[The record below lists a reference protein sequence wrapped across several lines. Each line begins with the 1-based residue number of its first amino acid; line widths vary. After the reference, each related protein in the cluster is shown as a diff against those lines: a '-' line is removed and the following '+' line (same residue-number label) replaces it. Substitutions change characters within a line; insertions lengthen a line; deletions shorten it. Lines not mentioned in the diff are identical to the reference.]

1 LISVANLA
9 RLLLLGAVWGA
20 SFLFMR
26 VAAPEFS
33 PVVMILLRIGLAAA
47 ILWAVALAWRR
58 AVRFKNRSRHF
69 LILCTFNST
78 IPFVLWAYAAGVLPV
93 SVLSILNATAPIW
106 AALIGALWLNV
117 RADRRTSTG
126 LIVGIAGVLL
136 LTGVEALHLD
146 KAGWLAV
153 AAALLATVCYA
164 VASHYARKEGPVS
177 DPFETTVGSMSM
189 GLLSLAP
196 VAVFA
201 PWPAQWPSTPAL
213 ASVLALAILSTAAAY
228 LLYFRLVKEIGA
240 AQALTVTYLIPLFG
254 CLWGRLFLNEP
265 IGWHTLA
272 GGAAILLAT
281 ALVTGV
287 RFDWLRKR
295 HLFTQ

>member
-1 LISVANLA
+1 
-9 RLLLLGAVWGA
+9 
-20 SFLFMR
+20 MR

-33 PVVMILLRIGLAAA
+33 PVVMILIRIGLAAA
-47 ILWAVALAWRR
+47 VLWAVALAWRK
-58 AVRFKNRSRHF
+58 AVRFENRWRHF

-78 IPFVLWAYAAGVLPV
+78 VPFVLWAYAAGTLPI

-106 AALIGALWLNV
+106 AALIGALWLNI
-117 RADRRTSTG
+117 RADRQTSAG
-126 LIVGIAGVLL
+126 LIVGIMGVVL
-136 LTGVEALHLD
+136 LTGVEALHLSR
-146 KAGWLAV
+146 AGWFAV
-153 AAALLATVCYA
+153 AAALLATFCYA
-164 VASHYARKEGPVS
+164 VASHYARKEGPAS
-177 DPFETTVGSMSM
+177 DPFETTVGSMTM

-196 VAVFA
+196 VAVLA
-201 PWPAQWPSTPAL
+201 PWPAHWPSTPAL
-213 ASVLALAILSTAAAY
+213 ASVLALALLSTAAAY

-254 CLWGRLFLNEP
+254 CLWGKLFLNEP

-287 RFDWLRKR
+287 RFERILKR
-295 HLFTQ
+295 PPFTQ